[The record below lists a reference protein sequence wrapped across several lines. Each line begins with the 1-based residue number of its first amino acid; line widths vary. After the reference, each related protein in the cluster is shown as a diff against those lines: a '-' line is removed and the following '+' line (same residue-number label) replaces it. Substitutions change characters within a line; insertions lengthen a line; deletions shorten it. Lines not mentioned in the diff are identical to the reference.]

1 MPTLRSH
8 VKRALARTE
17 PSPEEAARMLAVIQ
31 EHDGSRARSRARIVL
46 ALAPVVIAALVVVVL
61 HRRRPVEP
69 PPPVAMATGI
79 HLYLRVD
86 GEPPEKAVTLDLVQ
100 NGEH

>member
-17 PSPEEAARMLAVIQ
+17 PSPEEAVRMLAVIQ
-31 EHDGSRARSRARIVL
+31 ERTSRARSRTRIVL
-46 ALAPVVIAALVVVVL
+46 ALAPVVITALVVVVL

-69 PPPVAMATGI
+69 PPPVAMKTGI